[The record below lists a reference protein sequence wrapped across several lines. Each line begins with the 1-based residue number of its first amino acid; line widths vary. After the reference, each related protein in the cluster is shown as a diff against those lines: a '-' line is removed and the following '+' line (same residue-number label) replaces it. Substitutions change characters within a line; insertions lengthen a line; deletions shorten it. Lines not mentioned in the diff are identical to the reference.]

1 MNENSSSSDRDL
13 TSISV
18 ASREKETR
26 ASQELQTTSDELAMM
41 TFRSS
46 QWQSVGRMRHF
57 KSGRFL
63 LMRSNTVWSELRRL
77 QQSFSYLTRAKHFKG
92 NCSSDIT
99 KALTGSSR
107 LKEKS
112 KIYLIDVNMK
122 KIFEIKSQLN
132 VVNKEVQFRAYNK

>member
-1 MNENSSSSDRDL
+1 
-13 TSISV
+13 
-18 ASREKETR
+18 
-26 ASQELQTTSDELAMM
+26 MM

-46 QWQSVGRMRHF
+46 QLLSLGRMRHF

-77 QQSFSYLTRAKHFKG
+77 QQSFSYLVIRAKHFKG

-122 KIFEIKSQLN
+122 KIFEIKSQLK
-132 VVNKEVQFRAYNK
+132 VVNKEVQFRVYNK